1 MHKFLKWFVAVCF
14 LIASVTV
21 ANAQS
26 ILPTKG
32 VVRVKLQKEV
42 ATKVGKM
49 QRKAANGRIVTGVN
63 QLDVATREIKAVS
76 IRPMLPPNPKF
87 AAQRAQYGLDR
98 WYVVDFD
105 QSVPVEQAR
114 KILAA
119 TPGVEVSEAIVPMQL
134 KEGNGGA
141 RRVAYVQRPPST
153 RPVALSK
160 LWQNRNFGCR
170 RRHQSF

>member
-49 QRKAANGRIVTGVN
+49 QRKAANGAEYLKNPSNTIT
-63 QLDVATREIKAVS
+63 L
-76 IRPMLPPNPKF
+76 IR
-87 AAQRAQYGLDR
+87 
-98 WYVVDFD
+98 
-105 QSVPVEQAR
+105 S
-114 KILAA
+114 
-119 TPGVEVSEAIVPMQL
+119 EV
-134 KEGNGGA
+134 
-141 RRVAYVQRPPST
+141 
-153 RPVALSK
+153 
-160 LWQNRNFGCR
+160 
-170 RRHQSF
+170 